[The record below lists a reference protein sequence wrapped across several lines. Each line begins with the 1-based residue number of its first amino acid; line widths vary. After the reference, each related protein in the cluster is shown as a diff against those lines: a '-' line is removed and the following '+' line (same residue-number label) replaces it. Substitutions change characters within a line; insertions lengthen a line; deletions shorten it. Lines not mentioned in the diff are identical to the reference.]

1 MTLRLLVLTIVM
13 AMAGCATD
21 AQRKATEAAKV
32 RKEAAKEIAR
42 ICALPP
48 DERDAEIKRV
58 KEESG
63 MAIYCGGK

>member
-13 AMAGCATD
+13 TMGGCTTD
-21 AQRKATEAAKV
+21 AQRKATEASKV
-32 RKEAAKEIAR
+32 RKEAAKEIER

-58 KEESG
+58 KEHSG
-63 MAIYCGGK
+63 MVIYCGSN